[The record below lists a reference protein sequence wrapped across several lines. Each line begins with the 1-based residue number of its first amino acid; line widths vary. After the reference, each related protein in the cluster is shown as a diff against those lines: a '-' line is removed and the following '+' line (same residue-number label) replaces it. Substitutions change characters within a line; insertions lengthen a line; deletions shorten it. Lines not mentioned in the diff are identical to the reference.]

1 MGATTKFDVIVIGGG
16 GSGYAAAS
24 TAARLGARVAMVEG
38 GKLGGTC
45 LNVGCVPTKVLVRS
59 AQVLESAR
67 RAAEFGVE
75 VGEARLDFGAVM
87 RRKREIIESFS
98 GEGPVESLR
107 AQNIELLQGHAV
119 FLDPH
124 TLRVGDAVYTGAR
137 FVIAT
142 GSASVIPNLPGL
154 SDVSYLTSDTILDL
168 EALPESLLIIGGGII
183 GCEFASIFS
192 AFGSRVTVVGRRLLG
207 SEDEDVSE
215 ELHNAFTRRGIE
227 VLRGSRATSFRREGG
242 RTLVAVRYDEGG
254 TEEREAEAVLLAVG
268 RRASHDGLNLRTAGV
283 NTLPNGAVEVG
294 ADMATNVPHIWA
306 SGDVTGMHMYTHS
319 GDHMG
324 EIAGRNAAGGSPRH
338 EADFAVVPRPVYSL
352 PEVAAIGLTE
362 READC
367 VDCDLEIAKVH
378 FSEISRARING
389 ETEGWCKI
397 IAERVSGHILGASI
411 IGPEANELIGEI
423 ATVMAGGVS
432 AWTLGD
438 TLHPYPTVSEIVRW
452 TADQIGK
459 DREPRAGV
467 DVRQALYREP
477 METAPELRVR
487 PSASGRAEPVTPEEV
502 REVAEARFGYGQE
515 PECVEEATVL

>member
-1 MGATTKFDVIVIGGG
+1 MSATKDFDVIVIGGG

-24 TAARLGARVAMVEG
+24 TAARLGVRVAMVEG
-38 GKLGGTC
+38 SKLGGTC

-75 VGEARLDFGAVM
+75 VGEVRLDFEAVM
-87 RRKREIIESFS
+87 RRKRAIIESFS

-107 AQNIELLQGHAV
+107 AQHIELLQGPATFV
-119 FLDPH
+119 DPH

-142 GSASVIPNLPGL
+142 GSASVIPDLPGL
-154 SDVSYLTSDTILDL
+154 ADIPYLTSDTILEL
-168 EALPESLLIIGGGII
+168 EALPQSLLIVGGGII
-183 GCEFASIFS
+183 GCEFASIFNT
-192 AFGSRVTVVGRRLLG
+192 FGSRVTVVGRRLLG

-215 ELHNAFTRRGIE
+215 ELYNSFTRRGIE
-227 VLRGSRATSFRREGG
+227 VLRRSRATGFRRERGQ
-242 RTLVAVRYDEGG
+242 TLVSIRYDDGHA
-254 TEEREAEAVLLAVG
+254 EEREAEAVLLAVG
-268 RRASHDGLNLRTAGV
+268 RRASHDGLSLPAAGV
-283 NTLPNGAVEVG
+283 HALPNGSVEVG
-294 ADMATNVPHIWA
+294 ADMSTNVPHIWA

-319 GDHMG
+319 GDYMG
-324 EIAGRNAAGGSPRH
+324 EIAGGNAAGVSPRH

-378 FSEISRARING
+378 FKEISRARING

-397 IAERVSGHILGASI
+397 IAERVSGRILGASI

-423 ATVMAGGVS
+423 ATAMAGGVS

-459 DREPRAGV
+459 DREPRAGTE
-467 DVRQALYREP
+467 VRQALYT
-477 METAPELRVR
+477 ETAPELRVR
-487 PSASGRAEPVTPEEV
+487 PSASGRDEPVTPEEV
-502 REVAEARFGYGQE
+502 REASEARFGYGQE